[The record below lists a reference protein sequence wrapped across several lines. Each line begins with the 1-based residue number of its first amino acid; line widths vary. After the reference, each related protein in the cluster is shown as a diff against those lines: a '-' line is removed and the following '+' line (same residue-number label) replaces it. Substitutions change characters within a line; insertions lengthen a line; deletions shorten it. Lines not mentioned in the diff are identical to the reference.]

1 MTLLP
6 LACKSLLN
14 RRFAALLTV
23 LTIAV
28 SVTLLLGVEKIRSQA
43 RDSFAS
49 TISGT
54 DLIVG
59 ARSGAVNLLLYSIF
73 HIGDATNN
81 VSWQS
86 YQEISKSP
94 QVAWSVPIS
103 LGDSHKGFRVVGTT
117 PEFFT
122 RYHYG
127 AHHELAFDS
136 GKPFDDVYDA
146 VIGAEVAAKLGYTL
160 DQQIVVAHGTGSV
173 SFVEHKDKP
182 FRISGILARTGTP
195 VDASVLISLQAIE
208 AIHIDW
214 QSGARV
220 PGQTISADDA
230 KKTDLTPKTVTA
242 FLLGLK
248 SKVATFGLQRQIND
262 YRAEPLLAI
271 LPGIALQELWGLVGT
286 AESALLIV
294 SSLVVIAGL
303 LGMLTALVTTLNERR
318 REMAILR
325 SVGARP
331 RVIFGLLVLEAA
343 LLTVLGIVL
352 GIAFLYLVLAFAQG
366 PIETHYGILISLNA
380 PTSRELLLIALV
392 TAGGIFAGIVPAT
405 LAYRNSLADGLSL
418 RL

>member
-28 SVTLLLGVEKIRSQA
+28 SMTLLLGVEKIRSQA

-73 HIGDATNN
+73 HIGDATND

-86 YQEISKSP
+86 YQEISTSP
-94 QVAWSVPIS
+94 QVAWSVPIA
-103 LGDSHKGFRVVGTT
+103 LGDSHKGFRVIGTT

-127 AHHELAFDS
+127 ARHELAFDS

-146 VIGAEVAAKLGYTL
+146 VIGAEVAARLGYTL
-160 DQQIVVAHGTGSV
+160 DQQIVVAHGMGAV
-173 SFVEHKDKP
+173 SFAEHKDKP
-182 FRISGILARTGTP
+182 FRIAGILARTGTP

-220 PGQTISADDA
+220 PGQTVSADDA
-230 KKTDLTPKTVTA
+230 KKMDLTPKTITA

-248 SKVATFGLQRQIND
+248 TKVATFGLQRQIND
-262 YRAEPLLAI
+262 YRDEPLLAI
-271 LPGIALQELWGLVGT
+271 LPGIALQELWSLVGT

-343 LLTVLGIVL
+343 LLTMLGIAL
-352 GIAFLYLVLAFAQG
+352 GIAFLYLALAFAQA
-366 PIETHYGILISLNA
+366 PIESHYGILISLNA

-392 TAGGIFAGIVPAT
+392 AAGGVFAGIVPAS

>member
-73 HIGDATNN
+73 HIGDATNK

-86 YQEISKSP
+86 YQEISASP

-117 PEFFT
+117 PEFFAH
-122 RYHYG
+122 YHYG
-127 AHHELAFDS
+127 ARHELVFDS

-146 VIGAEVAAKLGYTL
+146 VIGAEVAAKLGYAL
-160 DQQIVVAHGTGSV
+160 NQQIVVAHGTGAV

-182 FRISGILARTGTP
+182 FRIAGILARTGTP
-195 VDASVLISLQAIE
+195 MDASVLISLQAIE

-220 PGQTISADDA
+220 PGQTISAEDA
-230 KKTDLTPKTVTA
+230 KKMDLTPKTITA

-294 SSLVVIAGL
+294 SALVVIAGL
-303 LGMLTALVTTLNERR
+303 LGMLTAIVTTLNERR

-352 GIAFLYLVLAFAQG
+352 GIAFSYLALAFAQG
-366 PIETHYGILISLNA
+366 PIESHYGILISLNT

-392 TAGGIFAGIVPAT
+392 TAGGVFAGIVPAA